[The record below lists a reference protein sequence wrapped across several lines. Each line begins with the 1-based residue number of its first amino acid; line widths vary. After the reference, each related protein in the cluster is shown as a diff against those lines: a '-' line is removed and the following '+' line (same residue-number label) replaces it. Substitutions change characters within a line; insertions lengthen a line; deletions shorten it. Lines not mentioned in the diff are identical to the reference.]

1 MYLLLY
7 LFALAAVA
15 AALGLSIRDL
25 ESGVMPGVTPGLE
38 VLESALRAHGLLL
51 VGGAI
56 LAGLG
61 RVLPHLR
68 AIDFG
73 LGRVATAAE
82 EAARLDG

>member
-25 ESGVMPGVTPGLE
+25 DSALAPGVTPGFAG
-38 VLESALRAHGLLL
+38 LESALRAHGLLA
-51 VGGAI
+51 VGGVI

-61 RVLPHLR
+61 RVLQHLR
-68 AIDFG
+68 AIDVG
-73 LGRVATAAE
+73 LGRVAKAAE
-82 EAARLDG
+82 DVVTLEN

>member
-25 ESGVMPGVTPGLE
+25 ELGVSPGLD

-51 VGGAI
+51 VGGVI

-61 RVLPHLR
+61 RVLQHLR
-68 AIDFG
+68 AIDVG
-73 LGRVATAAE
+73 LGRVAEAAE
-82 EAARLDG
+82 EATRLDG

>member
-7 LFALAAVA
+7 LFALVAVA

-25 ESGVMPGVTPGLE
+25 EPGVPPGLD

-51 VGGAI
+51 VGGGI

-61 RVLPHLR
+61 RVLQHLR
-68 AIDFG
+68 AIDVG

-82 EAARLDG
+82 DAARLDG

>member
-1 MYLLLY
+1 MHLLLY

-25 ESGVMPGVTPGLE
+25 ELGVPPGLD

-51 VGGAI
+51 VGGVI

-61 RVLPHLR
+61 RVLQHLR
-68 AIDFG
+68 AIDVG

-82 EAARLDG
+82 EATRLDG

>member
-25 ESGVMPGVTPGLE
+25 EPGLAPGLDS
-38 VLESALRAHGLLL
+38 LESAVRAHGLLV
-51 VGGAI
+51 VGGVI

-61 RVLPHLR
+61 RVLQHLR
-68 AIDFG
+68 AIDVG
-73 LGRVATAAE
+73 LGRVAKAAE
-82 EAARLDG
+82 DATRLDA